1 MKNLLGWIIK
11 KFRINED
18 YLHTYGLEYFAVD
31 HCSLKCLGCSQ
42 CSPYLKEHFSD
53 CKVFEKSLQVLRKYL
68 RPQKITILGGEPLLH
83 PDIDSI
89 IRVAKESRM
98 FEEIHITTNGTNI
111 KKMSCNFWRDIDV
124 LIVSKYPSNLAYINS
139 IIDEINKKCKLHNI
153 KLEVRDMKNFNQ
165 IVLSEENKDNENVEE
180 IFNRCIYKFYC
191 HTVSD
196 DKIFRCS
203 PVVNFSKL
211 NGRKGFAQ
219 YDGIDYLKIEES
231 DHFRD
236 DLVGYLNSNK
246 QLVGCRFCLG
256 TSGKSFPHRQLSKY
270 ELENPEK
277 NKVLAKTSYNPE

>member
-11 KFRINED
+11 KFKNED
-18 YLHTYGLEYFAVD
+18 YLYTYGLEYFAVD
-31 HCSLKCLGCSQ
+31 HCSLKCFGCSQ

-53 CKVFEKSLQVLRKYL
+53 YKIFEKSLQVLRKYL

-89 IRVAKESRM
+89 IRVAKESKM
-98 FEEIHITTNGTNI
+98 FEEIHVTTNGTNI
-111 KKMSCNFWRDIDV
+111 RKMSCNFWRDIDA
-124 LIVSKYPSNLAYINS
+124 LIISKYPSNSAYINS
-139 IIDEINKKCKLHNI
+139 IMDGVERECRSHDV
-153 KLEVRDMKNFNQ
+153 KLEIRDMKNFKH
-165 IVLSEENKDNENVEE
+165 IVLSEENKNSKNVEE
-180 IFNRCIYKFYC
+180 IFRRCIYKFYC

-211 NGRKGFAQ
+211 NSRKGFAQ

-231 DHFRD
+231 DYFRN
-236 DLVGYLNSNK
+236 DLVSYLNSNK

-256 TSGKSFPHRQLSKY
+256 TSGKSFSHRQLSKC
-270 ELENPEK
+270 ELENPEN
-277 NKVLAKTSYNPE
+277 NKIVAETSFDHE